1 MATSTINTENRIAF
15 EDGGQFEITDGANTY
30 VLANI
35 EPGGGG
41 LEWTPGGRE
50 QRFDTDQG
58 TMVAPMLGNDKPTM
72 VKIRCR
78 LTSDVNSSDSINAL
92 LMAEGTG
99 GLCKEYTL
107 VVRYYT
113 NRGAATGVTVTF
125 ANATFVFGTNP
136 CKAGGAWDT
145 LEAEFSCRI
154 KKPTIAA
161 F

>member
-1 MATSTINTENRIAF
+1 MATSDINTEQRIAF

-30 VLANI
+30 VLKAI
-35 EPGGGG
+35 EPSGGG

-72 VKIRCR
+72 LKVRFR
-78 LTSDVNSSDSINAL
+78 FTSDVAADNINAL
-92 LMAEGTG
+92 LMTEGTG
-99 GLCKEYTL
+99 GLCKEYTI

-113 NRGAATGVTVTF
+113 NRGAATGVIVTF

-136 CKAGGAWDT
+136 CKGGKDWDT
-145 LEAEFSCRI
+145 IDAEFSCRI